1 MYPSFQN
8 NVLFVLIPTLVVVAT
23 QLLLIRRVSSL
34 KMTNAYLDH
43 KCSANQGKYKP
54 GSYYEKIFDSA
65 IQELSKNTEAF
76 RGGSIYMDYTDLQE
90 IRSDPERI
98 YFTFQCRGDIYGPQ
112 CRSCFATAQSELIK
126 RCPRDKG
133 AIIWYDHCLFQFSSI
148 GTAGGINY
156 DDSVCYNTARAR
168 PNAKSHISDSVFKF
182 LTLLDNLTSIAVIK
196 RNKFFKNVDQPA
208 LFAAGEKTF
217 GNKKLYVMVQ
227 CTRDLNAKA
236 CEECMAY
243 NIKHFE
249 DCYENKPV
257 GLKSG
262 ARVLGRS
269 CNFRF
274 ERYPFVNP
282 KTSSIYLKF

>member
-112 CRSCFATAQSELIK
+112 CRSCFATAQSE
-126 RCPRDKG
+126 
-133 AIIWYDHCLFQFSSI
+133 FSSI